1 MMSQFVSFRQFIGS
15 KNGRLVFLAAGLF
28 GIPFTFPNTFFF
40 DIAIKVFISGIICV
54 GLNTLSGYAGQIS
67 LGHAGFFALGGYGT
81 AILSIRLGIHPFAS
95 ALISAAV
102 VSGATYFIARPI
114 LRLRGHY
121 LAMATLGLG
130 MIISIVL
137 NREIWLTA
145 GPDGLTVP
153 AVRIGDIRLRSV
165 EFWYWVV
172 AIFLLIS
179 VWLAENLFDSPAGR
193 ALRAIH
199 SSELAAETSG
209 VDVSNLKTL
218 AFTFSALLA
227 SIAGSLFVMA
237 ERFIT
242 PADAGFGRSV
252 DYITMIVF
260 GGLGSTYGALLGAA
274 VLTVLPQVIT
284 PIAEYTHIVTG
295 IVLILTMIF
304 MPKGL
309 GPSLYRLISKRDG
322 R

>member
-1 MMSQFVSFRQFIGS
+1 MSRLAGLRLFIGP
-15 KNGRLVFLAAGLF
+15 KNERLLLLAVLLF

-40 DIAIKVFISGIICV
+40 DIAVKVFISGIVCI

-67 LGHAGFFALGGYGT
+67 LGHAGLFALGGYGT
-81 AILSIRLGIHPFAS
+81 AILNIRLGIHPFAS
-95 ALISAAV
+95 AFITAALV
-102 VSGATYFIARPI
+102 GAGTYFIAKPI

-137 NREIWLTA
+137 NREIGLTG

-153 AVRIGDIRLRSV
+153 AVQIGHIRLRSI
-165 EFWYWVV
+165 EFWYWVAAV
-172 AIFLLIS
+172 FLLIS
-179 VWLAENLFDSPAGR
+179 VWFAENLFHSPAGR

-209 VDVSNLKTL
+209 VDVSSLKTL

-252 DYITMIVF
+252 DYLTMIVF
-260 GGLGSTYGALLGAA
+260 GGLGSTYGALVGAA
-274 VLTVLPQVIT
+274 VLTSLPQIIA
-284 PIAEYTHIVTG
+284 PLAEYTNIVTG
-295 IVLILTMIF
+295 MVLILTMIF

-309 GPSLYRLISKRDG
+309 GPSLYKNIRNTDER
-322 R
+322 